1 MLTLN
6 ETILTAGML
15 GSAAWATF
23 TGDTF
28 LPALG
33 GALFATYLRHE
44 LREEGLDLQDYII
57 SGVMSYLIGIIA
69 GPWVA
74 SQLPHGDGVVGVGT
88 LMAAFT
94 GVLIFTKLYDHVR
107 KTNIFNKQN
116 KDE

>member
-6 ETILTAGML
+6 ETILTVGMV

-44 LREEGLDLQDYII
+44 MREEGLDFYDYVI
-57 SGVMSYLIGIIA
+57 SGVMSYFIGIIA

-94 GVLIFTKLYDHVR
+94 GVLIFTKLYDYV
-107 KTNIFNKQN
+107 KATNIFSKH